1 MKLLKMKIN
10 DLHLFNDGVEVD
22 FIAQQRVTEH
32 NNEGL
37 TKLVGSIYRQNVL
50 GIIGINASGKTTVL
64 KALSFVLD
72 LYVKQGKL
80 NNDKY
85 AFLSNEERFTIEA
98 YFYLGEQKLIKIE
111 STVARNQHQQLI
123 FEEEKIW
130 KKTVGEVKKSLYI
143 FTDKQLKVVRSKE
156 NSPYLADDMS
166 IMIAQTKN
174 HAPQE
179 IIDLISETNKNV
191 MKTAGQIPVQMV
203 GFLDKSIEYLYEEKD
218 ANHNLMI
225 RLKFKDQDKEIY
237 LNNHQHLEIYLSS
250 GTIKG
255 LNVLAAVEKVFKAG
269 GILMIDEI
277 ENHFNKEI
285 VRTIVNFFRN
295 ERTNPEGA
303 TLVFTTHYAELLDDF
318 ERNDSIYISL
328 KEDKLRLKNLRELL
342 ERSDYKK
349 SDVYQSSYV
358 GPTAPSYDAYMDLK
372 KYLQQVH
379 HE

>member
-10 DLHLFNDGVEVD
+10 DFHLFNDGIEVD

-85 AFLSNEERFTIEA
+85 AFLSNEDRFTIEA

-123 FEEEKIW
+123 FKEEKIW
-130 KKTVGEVKKSLYI
+130 EKTIGEVKKSLYI

-179 IIDLISETNKNV
+179 IIDLISETNKNIK
-191 MKTAGQIPVQMV
+191 KTAGQIPIQMV

-237 LNNHQHLEIYLSS
+237 LNNHQHLEMYLSS

>member
-10 DLHLFNDGVEVD
+10 DFHLFNDGIEVD

-191 MKTAGQIPVQMV
+191 MKTAGQIPIQMV

-237 LNNHQHLEIYLSS
+237 LNNHQHLEMYLSS